1 MRKLPVLPLLLQS
14 SYDAAGMKL
23 IMAKISK
30 SSIDFAGLQSRM
42 KAQFSG
48 LDPNDPPSWPGL
60 PRFLLCTAVTVGVVV
75 ALWFVWLSSSDEEL
89 TAEKTKEVQLREDY
103 KKKLTQAVNLD
114 ALKKQREEV
123 QQYVTQ
129 LEKQLPSKAE
139 MDALLSDI
147 NQAGLGRSLQFDL
160 FRPGQVSVKEYY
172 AELPIAVRVTGRY
185 HDLGAFA
192 ADIANLSRIVT
203 LNNLTITPVKDGNLV
218 MDTTAKTFRYLDAEE
233 VALQHKNAPA
243 KGVKK

>member
-1 MRKLPVLPLLLQS
+1 
-14 SYDAAGMKL
+14 
-23 IMAKISK
+23 MAKTPKISV
-30 SSIDFAGLQSRM
+30 DFSAIQNSL

-48 LDPNDPPSWPGL
+48 LDPNDPPSWPAL
-60 PRFLLCTAVTVGVVV
+60 PRYLLCIGVTVLVVV

-89 TAEKTKEVQLREDY
+89 TAEQAKEVQLREDY
-103 KKKLTQAVNLD
+103 KKKLVQAVNLD
-114 ALKKQREEV
+114 ALKKQREQV

-147 NQAGLGRSLQFDL
+147 NQAGLGRSLQFEL

-185 HDLGAFA
+185 HDIGAFA

-203 LNNLTITPVKDGNLV
+203 LNNLALLPTKDGNLV
-218 MDTTAKTFRYLDAEE
+218 MDTTAKTFRYLDPEE
-233 VALQHKNAPA
+233 VALQRKSAPGA
-243 KGVKK
+243 KK

>member
-1 MRKLPVLPLLLQS
+1 
-14 SYDAAGMKL
+14 
-23 IMAKISK
+23 MAKISK
-30 SSIDFAGLQSRM
+30 PSIDFAALQGSFKSQFTGLN
-42 KAQFSG
+42 
-48 LDPNDPPSWPGL
+48 PNDPPSWPAL
-60 PRFLLCTAVTVGVVV
+60 PRYLLCVAVTIAVVV

-89 TAEKTKEVQLREDY
+89 TAEQAKEVQLKDDY
-103 KKKLTQAVNLD
+103 KKKLVQAVNLD
-114 ALKKQREEV
+114 LLKKQREQV

-147 NQAGLGRSLQFDL
+147 NQAGLGRSLQFEL

-172 AELPIAVRVTGRY
+172 AELPIAVRVSGRY

-203 LNNLTITPVKDGNLV
+203 LNNLSLQPAKDGSLT
-218 MDTTAKTFRYLDAEE
+218 MDTTAKTFRYLDADE
-233 VALQHKNAPA
+233 VTLQRKSAPA
-243 KGVKK
+243 KGAKK